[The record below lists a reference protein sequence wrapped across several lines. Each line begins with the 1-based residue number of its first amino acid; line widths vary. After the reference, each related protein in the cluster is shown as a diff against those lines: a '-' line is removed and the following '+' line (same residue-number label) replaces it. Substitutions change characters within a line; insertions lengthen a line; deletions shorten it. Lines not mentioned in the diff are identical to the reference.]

1 MHSKNKDSLPYIL
14 LKYASSINGII
25 GSNSDTR
32 LVLSNEQDSLKV
44 MQLRSEM
51 DAILIGAGTLI
62 KDNPRLTVRTQELVE
77 KRINLGLKP
86 QPTRIIIAN
95 REIKEKNLN
104 LLSDCQAETILFS
117 PRIDTKLNPQI
128 KQIKLNNQENP
139 LLECLQILKILGIES
154 VLIEGGAKI
163 ISEVLRLKIA
173 DKIRIL
179 YSPLTPNEGVKIG
192 IEESINLNPKDLKI
206 EKLGNQ
212 FALNITNPF
221 HAR

>member
-1 MHSKNKDSLPYIL
+1 MHSINKDSLPYIL

-62 KDNPRLTVRTQELVE
+62 KDNPRLTVRTKELVE
-77 KRINLGLKP
+77 KRISLGLKP
-86 QPTRIIIAN
+86 QPSRIILAN
-95 REIKEKNLN
+95 REIENKNFN
-104 LLSDCQAETILFS
+104 LFTDFEAETILFS
-117 PRIDTKLNPQI
+117 PQIDSKLNPQI
-128 KQIKLNNQENP
+128 KQFQLNNLENP
-139 LLECLQILKILGIES
+139 LIECLQVLKTIGIKS

-163 ISEVLRLKIA
+163 ISQVLRLKIA
-173 DKIRIL
+173 GKIRIL
-179 YSPLTPNEGVKIG
+179 YSPLRPNEGVKIG
-192 IEESINLNPKDLKI
+192 IEESINLNPKDIKI

-212 FALNITNPF
+212 FAVNITDPF